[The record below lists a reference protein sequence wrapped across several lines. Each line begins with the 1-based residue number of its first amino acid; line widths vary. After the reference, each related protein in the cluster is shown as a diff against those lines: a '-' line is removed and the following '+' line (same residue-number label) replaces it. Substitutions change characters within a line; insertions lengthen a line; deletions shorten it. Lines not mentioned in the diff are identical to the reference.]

1 MKTAK
6 QFLIKGL
13 LATALATT
21 AALTASPF
29 IGPAAAAGSPYTC
42 DSGDFCLY
50 YLANYVGPVYSW
62 SGDDGYYADNYFS
75 NGARVNDN
83 TESAWNNGVA
93 VGKEHVSLH
102 SGFNN
107 SGDGVCVPRG
117 RAIPDLGGMKNAAS
131 SHQWVN
137 GC

>member
-1 MKTAK
+1 MKTGM

-13 LATALATT
+13 LAAAVATT

-42 DSGDFCLY
+42 DSGDFCVYSETGLI
-50 YLANYVGPVYSW
+50 YSW
-62 SGDDGYYADNYFS
+62 SGNDSDWSDNYFS
-75 NGARVNDN
+75 NGEPVNDN
-83 TESAWNNGVA
+83 TKSAWNNGIA
-93 VGKEHVSLH
+93 VGREHVNLYR
-102 SGFNN
+102 GFNY
-107 SGDGVCVPRG
+107 SGDSVCVPRG
-117 RAIPDLGGMKNAAS
+117 RRIPDLGGMKNAAS

>member
-13 LATALATT
+13 LAATVATT

-29 IGPAAAAGSPYTC
+29 IGPAAAAGSPDTC

-50 YLANYVGPVYSW
+50 YSAGYGSPVYSW
-62 SGDDGYYADNYFS
+62 SGNDSNYSNNYFS

-83 TESAWNNGVA
+83 TKSAWNNGVA
-93 VGKEHVSLH
+93 VGREHVSLYR
-102 SGFNN
+102 GFNY
-107 SGDGVCVPRG
+107 SGDSVCVPRG
-117 RAIPDLGGMKNAAS
+117 HAISDLGGMKNAAS
-131 SHQWVN
+131 SHKWVN